1 MLLRSVS
8 AIGLRE
14 FRMAVPFS
22 EGVKKITEITVSVV
36 LFDL

>member
-14 FRMAVPFS
+14 FRMAVPFPGGD
-22 EGVKKITEITVSVV
+22 EKNNGNYGVGCVV
-36 LFDL
+36 